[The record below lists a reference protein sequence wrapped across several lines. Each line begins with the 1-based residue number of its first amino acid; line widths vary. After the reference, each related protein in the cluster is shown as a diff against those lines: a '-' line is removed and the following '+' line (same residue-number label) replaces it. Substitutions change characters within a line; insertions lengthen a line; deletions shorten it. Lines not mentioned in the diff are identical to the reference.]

1 MEKCSYYYLWIADNF
16 YLCEGCTVPRW
27 LLYELYM
34 ESCSPNSKYQV
45 NSATFGKLIRLVFPG
60 LGTRRL
66 GTRGSTRY
74 HYDGIAIKKNSS
86 FHARYCSLLSEKNY
100 HSSSSPP
107 IASSKLCKRYGET
120 PCDFAVT
127 HFPLLPPT
135 SSSTCPVFT
144 QAPLSRGIEQLRL
157 AAEHLRGHRK
167 ESIALPNVP
176 NMNVVPYL
184 GQPVWL
190 FRWTTAFMAAS
201 SGRGKVETSAVLEM
215 HLVTRSI
222 AKKKEHLLSWD
233 GWILGLLEV
242 SPQGMSKKLVWTK
255 TEQERFQYPWPEFN
269 RFYLLEQE
277 LGKKY
282 PYEMVVLLANEYYS
296 HCQDILHMVRK
307 SELDKVEDCIM
318 SFWRSLQPER
328 IALMSLPDVCQLFK
342 SYDRQLFKEMEN
354 ILLHDFLEEMPVQH
368 MKSIRLFSK
377 NVELWLL
384 NALGEFPLPLQTS
397 KSEEVTVFVRR
408 LRRKTDL
415 SNMAKTMRTVL
426 TSNSKVTVLRS
437 DLHAVIDQGFLDVPG
452 NLFQMEFRSPEEL
465 QSDIELKCLNDLM
478 SLLAPSTDIRVLL
491 NCVSSNLQ
499 AFIIQPSRSKEEFR
513 KLASDFQLRWNF
525 LLSAVSK
532 AMTLNYADSFGSWH
546 LFNLLLM
553 DFVAHIFLSYI
564 EEDGDESFW
573 VAKQNESPVLWVYD
587 PSHVWGY
594 FAEEQPQATAP
605 QTALV
610 TLMQSQS
617 NFGLSNVFPEF

>member
-1 MEKCSYYYLWIADNF
+1 MAEGSPTSLLHLSITRWIADNF

-34 ESCSPNSKYQV
+34 ESCGPHSKYQV
-45 NSATFGKLIRLVFPG
+45 NAATFGKLIRLVFPG

-66 GTRGSTRY
+66 GTRGNTRY

-86 FHARYCSLLSEKNY
+86 FYARYCSLLSEKN
-100 HSSSSPP
+100 
-107 IASSKLCKRYGET
+107 
-120 PCDFAVT
+120 
-127 HFPLLPPT
+127 
-135 SSSTCPVFT
+135 
-144 QAPLSRGIEQLRL
+144 
-157 AAEHLRGHRK
+157 
-167 ESIALPNVP
+167 
-176 NMNVVPYL
+176 
-184 GQPVWL
+184 
-190 FRWTTAFMAAS
+190 
-201 SGRGKVETSAVLEM
+201 
-215 HLVTRSI
+215 
-222 AKKKEHLLSWD
+222 
-233 GWILGLLEV
+233 
-242 SPQGMSKKLVWTK
+242 
-255 TEQERFQYPWPEFN
+255 TEQERFQYPWPEFS
-269 RFYLLEQE
+269 RFYLWEQE

-282 PYEMVVLLANEYYS
+282 PYETVVLLANDYYS

-307 SELDKVEDCIM
+307 KELGKVEDCIM

-354 ILLHDFLEEMPVQH
+354 ILLHDFLEEVPVEH

-384 NALGEFPLPLQTS
+384 NALEEFPLLLQTS
-397 KSEEVTVFVRR
+397 KSKEVTVFMKR

-426 TSNSKVTVLRS
+426 NSNSKVTVLRS

-452 NLFQMEFRSPEEL
+452 NLFQKKFSNPEEL
-465 QSDIELKCLNDLM
+465 QNNIELKCLNDLM

-499 AFIIQPSRSKEEFR
+499 AFVIQPSRNKEEFR

-564 EEDGDESFW
+564 EEEGDESLW
-573 VAKQNESPVLWVYD
+573 VAKQNESPVLWVYE
-587 PSHVWGY
+587 PSPLWGY
-594 FAEEQPQATAP
+594 FAEEQPQANAP
-605 QTALV
+605 QTALM
-610 TLMQSQS
+610 TLMQRQS

>member
-1 MEKCSYYYLWIADNF
+1 MAEGSPTSLLHLSITRWIADNF

-34 ESCSPNSKYQV
+34 ESCSPNSKCQV
-45 NSATFGKLIRLVFPG
+45 NAATFGKLIRLVFPG

-86 FHARYCSLLSEKNY
+86 FYARYCSLLSEKNY
-100 HSSSSPP
+100 HRRC
-107 IASSKLCKRYGET
+107 IAGK
-120 PCDFAVT
+120 
-127 HFPLLPPT
+127 T
-135 SSSTCPVFT
+135 SS
-144 QAPLSRGIEQLRL
+144 AW
-157 AAEHLRGHRK
+157 
-167 ESIALPNVP
+167 
-176 NMNVVPYL
+176 
-184 GQPVWL
+184 QP
-190 FRWTTAFMAAS
+190 S
-201 SGRGKVETSAVLEM
+201 TSAGTGGNVCSYGDATGYKSNSQRKRTSKNL
-215 HLVTRSI
+215 H
-222 AKKKEHLLSWD
+222 H
-233 GWILGLLEV
+233 
-242 SPQGMSKKLVWTK
+242 SPSVIYLK
-255 TEQERFQYPWPEFN
+255 TEQERFQYPWPEFS
-269 RFYLLEQE
+269 RFYLWEQE

-282 PYEMVVLLANEYYS
+282 PYETVVLLANEYYS
-296 HCQDILHMVRK
+296 HCQDILRMVRK
-307 SELDKVEDCIM
+307 KELGKVEDCIM
-318 SFWRSLQPER
+318 SFWRSLQPEG

-354 ILLHDFLEEMPVQH
+354 ILLHDFLEEVPVQH

-384 NALGEFPLPLQTS
+384 NALEGLPLPLQTS
-397 KSEEVTVFVRR
+397 KSKEVTVFIER

-426 TSNSKVTVLRS
+426 NSNSKVTVLRS
-437 DLHAVIDQGFLDVPG
+437 DLHVVIDQGFLDVPG
-452 NLFQMEFRSPEEL
+452 SLFQRKFSNPEEL
-465 QSDIELKCLNDLM
+465 QNNIELKCLNDIM
-478 SLLAPSTDIRVLL
+478 YLLAPSTDIRVLL

-499 AFIIQPSRSKEEFR
+499 AFVIQPSRSKEEFR

-532 AMTLNYADSFGSWH
+532 AMTLNYSDSFGSWH

-564 EEDGDESFW
+564 EEEGDESFW
-573 VAKQNESPVLWVYD
+573 VAKEDESPVLWVYE
-587 PSHVWGY
+587 PSPLWGY
-594 FAEEQPQATAP
+594 FVEEQPQAEAP
-605 QTALV
+605 QAALI
-610 TLMQSQS
+610 TLMQRQS

>member
-1 MEKCSYYYLWIADNF
+1 MAEGSPTSLLHLSIIRWIADNF

-86 FHARYCSLLSEKNY
+86 FYARYCSLLSEKNY
-100 HSSSSPP
+100 HRHRSPGEASSSAWQP
-107 IASSKLCKRYGET
+107 
-120 PCDFAVT
+120 
-127 HFPLLPPT
+127 
-135 SSSTCPVFT
+135 
-144 QAPLSRGIEQLRL
+144 
-157 AAEHLRGHRK
+157 
-167 ESIALPNVP
+167 SISAGTGGN
-176 NMNVVPYL
+176 
-184 GQPVWL
+184 
-190 FRWTTAFMAAS
+190 ACS
-201 SGRGKVETSAVLEM
+201 SGDAAGYKSNSQKKRTSLLARM
-215 HLVTRSI
+215 
-222 AKKKEHLLSWD
+222 LSWD
-233 GWILGLLEV
+233 GLTPGLLEV
-242 SPQGMSKKLVWTK
+242 SQQSMSNKLMWTNMRKKGETGCLSYFYGALGCGIESKNLHCSPSVIYLK
-255 TEQERFQYPWPEFN
+255 TEQERFQYPWPEFS
-269 RFYLLEQE
+269 RFYLWEQE

-282 PYEMVVLLANEYYS
+282 SYEMVVLLANEYYS

-307 SELDKVEDCIM
+307 KELDKVEDCIM

-354 ILLHDFLEEMPVQH
+354 ILFHDFLEEVPVQH

-384 NALGEFPLPLQTS
+384 NALEEFPLPLQTS
-397 KSEEVTVFVRR
+397 KSKEVTVFIKR

-426 TSNSKVTVLRS
+426 NSNSKVTVLRS

-452 NLFQMEFRSPEEL
+452 NLFQKKFRNPEEL
-465 QSDIELKCLNDLM
+465 QNDIELKCLNDLM

-499 AFIIQPSRSKEEFR
+499 AFVIQPSRSKEEFR
-513 KLASDFQLRWNF
+513 KVASDFQLRWNF

-564 EEDGDESFW
+564 EEEGDESFW
-573 VAKQNESPVLWVYD
+573 VAKQNESPILWVYE
-587 PSHVWGY
+587 PSHLWGY
-594 FAEEQPQATAP
+594 FAEEQPQANAP
-605 QTALV
+605 QTALI

-617 NFGLSNVFPEF
+617 NFRLSNIFPEF

>member
-1 MEKCSYYYLWIADNF
+1 MAEGSPTSLLHLSILRWIADNF

-86 FHARYCSLLSEKNY
+86 FYARYCSLLSEKNY
-100 HSSSSPP
+100 DRHGSPGQSSSSAWQP
-107 IASSKLCKRYGET
+107 S
-120 PCDFAVT
+120 
-127 HFPLLPPT
+127 T
-135 SSSTCPVFT
+135 SAGT
-144 QAPLSRGIEQLRL
+144 RG
-157 AAEHLRGHRK
+157 
-167 ESIALPNVP
+167 NVC
-176 NMNVVPYL
+176 
-184 GQPVWL
+184 
-190 FRWTTAFMAAS
+190 S
-201 SGRGKVETSAVLEM
+201 SGDAPGYKSNSQKKRTSKNL
-215 HLVTRSI
+215 HC
-222 AKKKEHLLSWD
+222 
-233 GWILGLLEV
+233 
-242 SPQGMSKKLVWTK
+242 SPSVIYVK

-277 LGKKY
+277 LCKKY

-354 ILLHDFLEEMPVQH
+354 ILLYDFLEEMPVQH

-397 KSEEVTVFVRR
+397 KSKEVTVFVRR

-452 NLFQMEFRSPEEL
+452 NLFQKKFRSPEEL

-532 AMTLNYADSFGSWH
+532 AMTLNYANSFGSWH

-573 VAKQNESPVLWVYD
+573 IAKQNESPVLWVYD

-594 FAEEQPQATAP
+594 YAEEQPQATAP

>member
-1 MEKCSYYYLWIADNF
+1 MAEGSPTSLLHLSIVRWIADNF
-16 YLCEGCTVPRW
+16 SLCEGCTVPRW
-27 LLYELYM
+27 LVYELYM
-34 ESCSPNSKYQV
+34 ESCSPKSKYQV

-86 FHARYCSLLSEKNY
+86 FYARYCSLLSEKNY
-100 HSSSSPP
+100 HRHRSPGEASSSAWQP
-107 IASSKLCKRYGET
+107 SS
-120 PCDFAVT
+120 
-127 HFPLLPPT
+127 LPG
-135 SSSTCPVFT
+135 SR
-144 QAPLSRGIEQLRL
+144 APLR
-157 AAEHLRGHRK
+157 A
-167 ESIALPNVP
+167 
-176 NMNVVPYL
+176 
-184 GQPVWL
+184 PVE
-190 FRWTTAFMAAS
+190 MP
-201 SGRGKVETSAVLEM
+201 AVMEM
-215 HLVTRSI
+215 QLVTRAI
-222 AKKKEHLLSWD
+222 AKKKRTSKNLHC
-233 GWILGLLEV
+233 
-242 SPQGMSKKLVWTK
+242 SPSVTYLK
-255 TEQERFQYPWPEFN
+255 TEQERFQYPWPEFS
-269 RFYLLEQE
+269 RFYLWEQE
-277 LGKKY
+277 LRKKY
-282 PYEMVVLLANEYYS
+282 PYEMIVLLANEYYS
-296 HCQDILHMVRK
+296 HCQDILHMVRE

-354 ILLHDFLEEMPVQH
+354 ILLHDFLEEVPVQH

-384 NALGEFPLPLQTS
+384 NALQEFPLLLQTS
-397 KSEEVTVFVRR
+397 KSKEVTVFIKR

-426 TSNSKVTVLRS
+426 NSNSKVTVLRS

-452 NLFQMEFRSPEEL
+452 NVFQKKFRNPEEL
-465 QSDIELKCLNDLM
+465 QNDIELKCLNNLM

-491 NCVSSNLQ
+491 NCMSSNLE
-499 AFIIQPSRSKEEFR
+499 AFVIQPSRSKEEFR

-564 EEDGDESFW
+564 EEEGDESFW
-573 VAKQNESPVLWVYD
+573 VANQNESPVLWVYE
-587 PSHVWGY
+587 PSHLWGY
-594 FAEEQPQATAP
+594 FAEEQPQANAP
-605 QTALV
+605 QTALI

>member
-1 MEKCSYYYLWIADNF
+1 MAEGSPTSLLHLSIIRWIADNF

-66 GTRGSTRY
+66 GTRGNTRY

-86 FHARYCSLLSEKNY
+86 FYARYCSLLSEKNY
-100 HSSSSPP
+100 HRHRSPGEASSSAWQPS
-107 IASSKLCKRYGET
+107 
-120 PCDFAVT
+120 
-127 HFPLLPPT
+127 T
-135 SSSTCPVFT
+135 SAGTGGNAC
-144 QAPLSRGIEQLRL
+144 
-157 AAEHLRGHRK
+157 
-167 ESIALPNVP
+167 
-176 NMNVVPYL
+176 
-184 GQPVWL
+184 
-190 FRWTTAFMAAS
+190 S
-201 SGRGKVETSAVLEM
+201 SGDAAGYKSNSQKKRTSKNL
-215 HLVTRSI
+215 HC
-222 AKKKEHLLSWD
+222 
-233 GWILGLLEV
+233 
-242 SPQGMSKKLVWTK
+242 SPSVIYLK
-255 TEQERFQYPWPEFN
+255 TEQERFQYPWPEFS
-269 RFYLLEQE
+269 RFYLWEQE

-282 PYEMVVLLANEYYS
+282 SYEMVVLLANEYYS

-307 SELDKVEDCIM
+307 KELDKVEDCIM

-354 ILLHDFLEEMPVQH
+354 ILFHDFLEEVPVQH

-384 NALGEFPLPLQTS
+384 NALEEFPLPLQTS
-397 KSEEVTVFVRR
+397 KSKEVTVFIKR

-426 TSNSKVTVLRS
+426 NSNSKVTVLRS

-452 NLFQMEFRSPEEL
+452 NLFQKKFRNPEEL
-465 QSDIELKCLNDLM
+465 QNDIELKCLNDLM

-499 AFIIQPSRSKEEFR
+499 AFVIQPSRSKEEFR
-513 KLASDFQLRWNF
+513 KVASDFQLRWNF

-564 EEDGDESFW
+564 EEEGDESFW
-573 VAKQNESPVLWVYD
+573 VAKQNESPILWVYE
-587 PSHVWGY
+587 PSHLWGY
-594 FAEEQPQATAP
+594 FAEEQPQANAP
-605 QTALV
+605 QTALI

-617 NFGLSNVFPEF
+617 NFGLSNIFPEF

>member
-1 MEKCSYYYLWIADNF
+1 MTGNTPLTQQIPYLWCKFLLISSREAFAVRIADNF

-66 GTRGSTRY
+66 GTRGCTRY

-86 FHARYCSLLSEKNY
+86 FYARYCSLLSEKNY
-100 HSSSSPP
+100 HRHRSPGEASSSAWQPSTSTGTGGNACSYGDAAGYKSNSQKKRTNLHCSP
-107 IASSKLCKRYGET
+107 S
-120 PCDFAVT
+120 
-127 HFPLLPPT
+127 
-135 SSSTCPVFT
+135 
-144 QAPLSRGIEQLRL
+144 
-157 AAEHLRGHRK
+157 
-167 ESIALPNVP
+167 
-176 NMNVVPYL
+176 VVYL
-184 GQPVWL
+184 
-190 FRWTTAFMAAS
+190 
-201 SGRGKVETSAVLEM
+201 
-215 HLVTRSI
+215 
-222 AKKKEHLLSWD
+222 
-233 GWILGLLEV
+233 
-242 SPQGMSKKLVWTK
+242 K
-255 TEQERFQYPWPEFN
+255 TEQERFQYPWPEFS
-269 RFYLLEQE
+269 RFYLWEKE

-282 PYEMVVLLANEYYS
+282 PYQMVVLLANEYYS

-354 ILLHDFLEEMPVQH
+354 ILLHDFLEEVPVQH

-384 NALGEFPLPLQTS
+384 NALEEFPLPIQTS
-397 KSEEVTVFVRR
+397 KSKEVTVFIKR

-426 TSNSKVTVLRS
+426 NSNSKVTVLRS

-452 NLFQMEFRSPEEL
+452 NLFQKKFRDREEL
-465 QSDIELKCLNDLM
+465 QNDIELKCLNDLM

-499 AFIIQPSRSKEEFR
+499 AFVIQPSRSKEEFR
-513 KLASDFQLRWNF
+513 KVASDFQLRWNF

-564 EEDGDESFW
+564 EEEGDESFW
-573 VAKQNESPVLWVYD
+573 VAEHNESPVLWVYE
-587 PSHVWGY
+587 PSHLWGY
-594 FAEEQPQATAP
+594 FAEEQPQANAP